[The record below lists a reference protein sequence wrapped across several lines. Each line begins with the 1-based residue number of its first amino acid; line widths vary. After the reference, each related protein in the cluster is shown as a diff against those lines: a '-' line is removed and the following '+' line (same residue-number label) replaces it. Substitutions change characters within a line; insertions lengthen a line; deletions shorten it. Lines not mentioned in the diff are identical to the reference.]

1 MKKKVIALLGL
12 LICITGATI
21 YFLEYNNNPILP
33 SFLKGTSL
41 FIMLLGSSVAFF
53 YSLFDKKIKQ

>member
-12 LICITGATI
+12 LICIIGATI
-21 YFLEYNNNPILP
+21 YFLEYNNPILP
-33 SFLKGTSL
+33 FFLKGTSL